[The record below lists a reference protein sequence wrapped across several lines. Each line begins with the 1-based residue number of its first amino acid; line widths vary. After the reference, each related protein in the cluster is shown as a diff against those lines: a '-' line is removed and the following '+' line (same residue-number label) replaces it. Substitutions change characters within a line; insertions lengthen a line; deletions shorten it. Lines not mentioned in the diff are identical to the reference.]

1 MSYKNRGALQVYMCS
16 FGRILGAIAE
26 RSASEMA
33 SAAFVPED
41 CEMPPVCPQI
51 GDPFADDF
59 CLDCCEPGI
68 ASLPRER
75 VQEEMHNRCWESLD
89 GTLDAEPAI
98 LQGLP
103 GCDAGAVFT
112 PGVLSREP
120 TKEML
125 APGFEAAAGGLES
138 CDDAVAAEVLRRA
151 NDIFQLLVQAGAAH
165 APREPEV
172 AHKQDGKVLSEVRRL
187 EFEAAVLRGK
197 VQLLNAH
204 SSAGKAQLRRTR
216 GAMIGKTKAPGK
228 ARRCKKSSE
237 LRVAAVEVL

>member
-1 MSYKNRGALQVYMCS
+1 
-16 FGRILGAIAE
+16 
-26 RSASEMA
+26 MA

-41 CEMPPVCPQI
+41 CEMLPCVCPLT

-75 VQEEMHNRCWESLD
+75 VQEEMLNRCWESLD
-89 GTLDAEPAI
+89 GTFNAEPAI
-98 LQGLP
+98 LRGLP
-103 GCDAGAVFT
+103 GCDADRAVFT
-112 PGVLSREP
+112 PGVLSRNP
-120 TKEML
+120 TREML
-125 APGFEAAAGGLES
+125 VPGFEAAAGHLDS

-151 NDIFQLLVQAGAAH
+151 NDIFQLLVQQRFSEDPCRLSGQTVQAGAAH
-165 APREPEV
+165 APRESEV
-172 AHKQDGKVLSEVRRL
+172 ADKQDSKVLSEVRRL

-204 SSAGKAQLRRTR
+204 SSAGKAQLRRIR

-228 ARRCKKSSE
+228 ARSCKISSE
-237 LRVAAVEVL
+237 LAAVEVL